1 MAGVS
6 CLARITVH
14 AHSDLQEYVDN
25 QLVGTGCC
33 SSAVIIG
40 HDGSVWAQSPQVKV
54 STDNALS
61 LVRGF
66 SNPASLT
73 AAGAT
78 LNGRRYIVVRADER
92 TAIGSSGQVGFVAV
106 KTGQCVLIGFHN
118 ETIKGAVCSVRVESL
133 ADYLI
138 ENGY

>member
-1 MAGVS
+1 M
-6 CLARITVH
+6 
-14 AHSDLQEYVDN
+14 QEYVDN

-40 HDGSVWAQSPQVKV
+40 HDGSVWAKSQQVEV
-54 STDNALS
+54 SIDNART

-66 SNPASLT
+66 SDPASIT
-73 AAGAT
+73 AAGIT
-78 LNGRRYIVVRADER
+78 LHGRMYIVVRADER
-92 TAIGSSGQVGFVAV
+92 TVIGSSGRVGFVAV
-106 KTGQCVLIGFHN
+106 KTGQCVLIGFWN